1 MAQIPRGDFG
11 NRVARPGPMP
21 SVPNGVTD
29 GASST
34 IAAGARIGM
43 DLQAE
48 ADRQR
53 RQDAME
59 AKQARD
65 EADRA
70 AALVTLNKGKDALA
84 DAHDQVAQ
92 GIADGSIGKDDGEG
106 EFATRAQKAI
116 NAMGIGEVQD
126 PNRRA
131 VIQAQLTGDTDRL
144 GNSIRK
150 VVTQRN
156 KQDVTS
162 AITQTLEYQQR
173 QYGSDPA
180 KATAAAMQ
188 TVDMLAQHSTLTPD
202 QAVKLKQTWK
212 ENTQFTAGY
221 EMVSAGRNSRSA
233 LDAAEQ
239 ALGGLPD
246 LDPQKRAVL
255 GDRIAA
261 YRMHLDQKAEIAAA
275 RAQREADR
283 RLHQAEAAF
292 NTFQV
297 LADKGGAM
305 APEFIDATLQRTAGT
320 PYQAGIRALAQQAR
334 DTGGIAAQPVSVQ
347 QQALASIDAQIARE
361 GRSPGLD
368 KRREQIAKVV
378 TASQADIKNDGLH
391 AALERGLI
399 GELKPMDF
407 SGGPAGLVKQMLE
420 RAPLAQRAAGWAG
433 RPVSPL
439 LGEEADQLRTSL
451 DALPPKDRSIAIA
464 GMAGA
469 LDPQTAA
476 GLAAQLDSKDKALA
490 LAFAYGG
497 SATTAGRFTSELV
510 LRGAQAKK
518 DGTSTKGEKQP
529 DVKVAQWSA
538 HIAAALDGAYPAQTM
553 TDNTREAALLIAHGL
568 ASEAGGRLQTKDLDK
583 AVTLAAGGTVA
594 EVNGRRVPL
603 PAGMDESAF
612 EKRLRSVTPQEI
624 VAQSA
629 GLPKAYPGM
638 LQPGNIDLTARPTVK
653 NADGSISTV
662 RSMGVNI
669 EGKEVLLPTVS
680 PEGKVLTEDQ
690 AVDLYRRT
698 GKHLGMFASPQAS
711 TSYAEALHKQQE
723 DAYFVVAGGTRVPVA
738 DFVKSLPGQQLMYAG
753 PGRYAVIVGGRPVLN
768 AQGRP
773 VLIGAK

>member
-21 SVPNGVTD
+21 GVPRGVPD

-34 IAAGARIGM
+34 INAGARIGM
-43 DLQAE
+43 DMQAE
-48 ADRQR
+48 AERQR
-53 RQDAME
+53 RQDDLE

-92 GIADGSIGKDDGEG
+92 GIADGSIGKDDGEA
-106 EFATRAQKAI
+106 EFATRAQKAVD
-116 NAMGIGEVQD
+116 AMGIGDVQD
-126 PNRRA
+126 PNRRQM
-131 VIQAQLTGDTDRL
+131 IQAELSGATGKL

-156 KQDVTS
+156 RQDVTS

-173 QYGSDPA
+173 QYGSDPT

-188 TVDMLAQHSTLTPD
+188 TVDMLAPHSTITPD
-202 QAVKLKQTWK
+202 QAAKLKQTWK

-221 EMVSAGRNSRSA
+221 EMVSAGRNSRAA

-239 ALGGLPD
+239 ALPGLAD

-261 YRMHLDQKAEIAAA
+261 YRLHLDQKAEIAAA
-275 RAQREADR
+275 RAQRESER

-305 APEFIDATLQRTAGT
+305 APDFIDATLQRTAGT

-334 DTGGIAAQPVSVQ
+334 DTGGIAAQPVQVQ
-347 QQALASIDAQIARE
+347 QQALAAIDAQIARE

-378 TASQADIKNDGLH
+378 TASQSDIKNDGLH
-391 AALERGLI
+391 AALERGVI
-399 GELKPMDF
+399 GSEIKPLDF
-407 SGGPAGLVKQMLE
+407 SKGPAGLVAQLIE
-420 RAPLAQRAAGWAG
+420 RAPQAQRAAVWAG

-439 LGEEADQLRTSL
+439 LEPEAEQLRTSL
-451 DALPPKDRSIAIA
+451 DALSPKDRSAAIA

-476 GLAAQLDSKDKALA
+476 GLATQLDSKDKALS
-490 LAFAYGG
+490 LAFAFGG
-497 SATTAGRFTSELV
+497 SATTNGRFTSELV

-529 DVKVAQWSA
+529 DVKTTQWSA
-538 HIAAALDGAYPAQTM
+538 HIAQALDGVFPAQTM
-553 TDNTREAALLIAHGL
+553 TNNTREAALLIAHGL
-568 ASEAGGRLQTKDLDK
+568 ASEAGGRLSAHDLDR
-583 AVTLAAGGTVA
+583 AVGFAIGGA
-594 EVNGRRVPL
+594 LIEHNGRRVPL
-603 PAGMDESAF
+603 PAGMDASDF
-612 EKRLRSVTPQEI
+612 EKRLRTVTP
-624 VAQSA
+624 A
-629 GLPKAYPGM
+629 
-638 LQPGNIDLTARPTVK
+638 DLSKQAP
-653 NADGSISTV
+653 DG
-662 RSMGVNI
+662 
-669 EGKEVLLPTVS
+669 VL
-680 PEGKVLTEDQ
+680 
-690 AVDLYRRT
+690 
-698 GKHLGMFASPQAS
+698 M
-711 TSYAEALHKQQE
+711 
-723 DAYFVVAGGTRVPVA
+723 AGGAHVPVA
-738 DFVKSLPGQQLMYAG
+738 EFVKSLPGQQLMYAG

-768 AQGRP
+768 SQGRP